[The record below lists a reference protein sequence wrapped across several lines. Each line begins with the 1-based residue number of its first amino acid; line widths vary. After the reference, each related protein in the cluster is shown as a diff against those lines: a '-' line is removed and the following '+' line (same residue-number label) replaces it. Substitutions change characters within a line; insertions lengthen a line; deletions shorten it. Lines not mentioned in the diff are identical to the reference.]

1 MPSSTRGIVRSDC
14 AETRGRV
21 LIVDDEPL
29 VRWALATGLRA
40 ARFDALTA
48 TCGADAIVLAQGR
61 PAPDAVLIDL
71 ELYQTDCVVLVEHI
85 RAAAPACR
93 VLLMTTSG
101 PETGPRAASFWAGIP
116 LIRKPFDLA
125 DVVRLIEQEI
135 ASAGAASREPGV
147 DTSRSATA
155 RHRHPG

>member
-1 MPSSTRGIVRSDC
+1 MIPSSTCEIVRIDR

-29 VRWALATGLRA
+29 VRWALATALRT
-40 ARFDALTA
+40 ARFDAVTA
-48 TCGADAIVLAQGR
+48 SCGADALALAESR

-71 ELYQTDCVVLVEHI
+71 ELYNTDCVVLVEQI

-93 VLLMTTSG
+93 ILILTTSG
-101 PETGPRAASFWAGIP
+101 PDVAPRAALSWAGIP

-125 DVVRLIEQEI
+125 AVVQLVESVV
-135 ASAGAASREPGV
+135 A
-147 DTSRSATA
+147 
-155 RHRHPG
+155 